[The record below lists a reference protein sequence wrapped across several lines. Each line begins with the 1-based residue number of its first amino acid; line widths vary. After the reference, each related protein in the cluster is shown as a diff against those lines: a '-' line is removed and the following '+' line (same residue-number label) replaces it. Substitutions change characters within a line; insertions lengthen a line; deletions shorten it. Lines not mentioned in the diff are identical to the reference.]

1 MQASVLKKLAALA
14 ITTLSLSAFSAS
26 SANCTKEPKS
36 KWMAEKDINAKL
48 VAQGLKVNRIKTEGS
63 CYEAYVIAKDGKKSE
78 MLINPVDGN
87 SVGTDTNES
96 VAGK

>member
-1 MQASVLKKLAALA
+1 MQMLKTLAAAA
-14 ITTLSLSAFSAS
+14 IATLSLNAFAAGS
-26 SANCTKEPKS
+26 SDCTKEPKS
-36 KWMAEKDINAKL
+36 KWMAEKDVNAKL

-87 SVGTDTNES
+87 AVGTEGNES
-96 VAGK
+96 KVGK

>member
-1 MQASVLKKLAALA
+1 MQASVLKTLAAVA
-14 ITTLSLSAFSAS
+14 IATLSLNAFAAS

-36 KWMAEKDINAKL
+36 KWMAEKDVNAKL

-87 SVGTDTNES
+87 AVGTETNES